1 MRTRQKQRIIIGTLC
16 AVIIGLAVGYAVL
29 SQTLNINGTG
39 GITSDFNILFTDI
52 QEGTMN
58 GATTINKQITDSTT
72 ATFTIEL
79 DKPSS
84 NGEYLITVENRGNID
99 AYVESINGLDEANET
114 DPTDITF
121 SIEDIKVGDKLPATE
136 SKIFKVKVEWSS
148 ASTSIPSTN
157 KDLTLSINFA
167 QDTGNTPTTGGT
179 ASDYLIDNVVSEN
192 INTSPTNGLFAIDD
206 QGELTTSDSP
216 REYRY
221 IGANPDNYIEFNNEL
236 WRIIGIFDGQLKII
250 RNESLGN
257 MQWDDED
264 EQNPNGENDWSKSS
278 LQTYLNND
286 YYGTIDSNDQAKID
300 STYVWKL
307 GGSSTYNDVTAQ
319 MFYERERGTEVYEG
333 RPTEWTGSIGL
344 MYPSDYGFATSG
356 GSTTNRSSCLAKELW
371 NWDSSDVSDCRN
383 NSWLYDDIQEQWF
396 VVSIAA
402 DFGQMSYSD
411 NVFFIDASG
420 LVGPTSG
427 LVAYSVR
434 PTLYL
439 LPTVEIVSGTGTS
452 TDPFQLK

>member
-29 SQTLNINGTG
+29 SQTLTINGIG
-39 GITSDFNILFTDI
+39 GIASDFNILFTDI

-58 GATTINKQITDSTT
+58 GATTVNKQITNDTT

-84 NGEYLITVENRGNID
+84 NGEYLITVENRGTLD
-99 AYVESINGLDEANET
+99 AYVESINGIEEANQK
-114 DPTDITF
+114 DPTDIIF

-136 SKIFKVKVEWSS
+136 SKIFKVKVEWKST
-148 ASTSIPSTN
+148 STSIPSTN

-179 ASDYLIDNVVSEN
+179 ASDYLINNVVSED
-192 INTSPTNGLFAIDD
+192 INTSPTNGLFAIDN

-221 IGANPDNYIEFNNEL
+221 IGANPDNYIQFNNEL

-250 RNESLGN
+250 RNESLVN
-257 MQWDDED
+257 MVWDDED
-264 EQNPNGENDWSKSS
+264 EQNPHGENDWSKSS

-286 YYGTIDSNDQAKID
+286 YYETINSNDQTKID

-307 GGSSTYNDVTAQ
+307 GGSSTRDDVTAQ
-319 MFYERERGTEVYEG
+319 MFYERERGTEVYSG

-344 MYPSDYGFATSG
+344 MYPSDYGFSTSG
-356 GSTTNRSSCLAKELW
+356 GSTTNRSSCLAKELVNW
-371 NWDSSDVSDCRN
+371 NSSDVSDCKT
-383 NSWLYDDIQEQWF
+383 NSWLYDSSNWQWTLAPIAS
-396 VVSIAA
+396 VSTSVFNVGR
-402 DFGQMSYSD
+402 DGNVGYSD
-411 NVFFIDASG
+411 ANDSMARY
-420 LVGPTSG
+420 
-427 LVAYSVR
+427 AYTVR
-434 PTLYL
+434 PAVYL
-439 LPTVEIVSGTGTS
+439 LSNVEIVSGDGTS
-452 TDPFQLK
+452 SSPFILG